1 MINKKRT
8 ILFVFRLERRKKE
21 MDSRKENVNYKNAY
35 DNSINVLEK
44 FRKNI
49 DDIIS
54 LNNSLVDIKKI
65 DEG

>member
-1 MINKKRT
+1 
-8 ILFVFRLERRKKE
+8 

>member
-1 MINKKRT
+1 
-8 ILFVFRLERRKKE
+8 

-35 DNSINVLEK
+35 GNSINVLEK